1 MYSKRK
7 KETDDFVEGMDYLEE
22 VIDELAYKMYDKGL
36 TFEFTRVEKNKVIDI
51 NIKINKNATT

>member
-1 MYSKRK
+1 MYSKKK

-22 VIDELAYKMYDKGL
+22 VIDELAYKMYDKEL

-51 NIKINKNATT
+51 NIKINKNGTT

>member
-22 VIDELAYKMYDKGL
+22 VIDELAYKMHDKGL

-51 NIKINKNATT
+51 NIKINKNGTT

>member
-51 NIKINKNATT
+51 NIKINKNGTT

>member
-22 VIDELAYKMYDKGL
+22 VIDELAYKMYDKEL

-51 NIKINKNATT
+51 NIKINKNGTT

>member
-22 VIDELAYKMYDKGL
+22 VIDELAYKMHDKEL

-51 NIKINKNATT
+51 NIKINKNGTT

>member
-22 VIDELAYKMYDKGL
+22 VIDELAYKMYDKEL
-36 TFEFTRVEKNKVIDI
+36 TFEFTRVRKNKVIDI
-51 NIKINKNATT
+51 NIKINKNGTT